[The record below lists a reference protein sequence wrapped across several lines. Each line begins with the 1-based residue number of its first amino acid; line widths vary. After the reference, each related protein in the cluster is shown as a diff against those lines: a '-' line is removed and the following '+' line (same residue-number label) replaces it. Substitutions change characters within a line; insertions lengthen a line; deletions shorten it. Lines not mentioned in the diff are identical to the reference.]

1 MNDLVNLGK
10 FISLIL
16 RHKPEL
22 IGLKL
27 DYHGWA
33 KVDELLLGINN
44 SGRFIN
50 RTLLDEIVMTNNK
63 QRYQYNEDHT
73 KIRANQGH
81 SIKVDI
87 ELIEKIPPE
96 YLYHGTAFKYLNKIE
111 QEGIKKMKRL
121 YVHLSK
127 DIETRSI
134 ELNDQ
139 LLCRIKKFEDI
150 VKKAYT
156 IEHEIAAQKSPS
168 LMERL
173 FGSK

>member
-96 YLYHGTAFKYLNKIE
+96 
-111 QEGIKKMKRL
+111 
-121 YVHLSK
+121 
-127 DIETRSI
+127 
-134 ELNDQ
+134 
-139 LLCRIKKFEDI
+139 
-150 VKKAYT
+150 
-156 IEHEIAAQKSPS
+156 
-168 LMERL
+168 
-173 FGSK
+173 

>member
-33 KVDELLLGINN
+33 KVDE
-44 SGRFIN
+44 
-50 RTLLDEIVMTNNK
+50 IVMTNNK
-63 QRYQYNEDHT
+63 QRDQYNEDHT

-127 DIETRSI
+127 DIETAFKVGSRHGKAI
-134 ELNDQ
+134 VLVIDTKAMCEDG
-139 LLCRIKKFEDI
+139 CKFYYSQNGVWLTEDI
-150 VKKAYT
+150 DYKYV
-156 IEHEIAAQKSPS
+156 
-168 LMERL
+168 MEVI
-173 FGSK
+173 K